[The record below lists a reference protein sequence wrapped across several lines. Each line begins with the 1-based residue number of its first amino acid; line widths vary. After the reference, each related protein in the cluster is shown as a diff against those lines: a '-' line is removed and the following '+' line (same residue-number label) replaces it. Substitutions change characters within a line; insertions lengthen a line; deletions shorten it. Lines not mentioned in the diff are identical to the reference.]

1 MLHKLR
7 QRAQEEKGFTLIEL
21 LVVILIIG
29 ILAAIALPA
38 FLNQREKAQD
48 SAAKSDVRTAQTAME
63 TYYTDNQSY
72 TGAVSDPT
80 GANPKS
86 LENIEPALK
95 NANNLQVKPNAA
107 GDGYAITVTSN
118 GSHHDTYTITN
129 NGGSVT
135 RTCTTA
141 GTGGCKAADNAG
153 NQW

>member
-7 QRAQEEKGFTLIEL
+7 ERAQDEKGFTLIEL

-63 TYYTDNQSY
+63 TYYTDHQSY
-72 TGAVSDPT
+72 TGATSDPT
-80 GANPKS
+80 GANANS

-95 NANNLQVKPNAA
+95 NANQLTVTPNAA
-107 GDGYAITVTSN
+107 GDGYTISVVSKGTDGTKFS
-118 GSHHDTYTITN
+118 ITN
-129 NGGSVT
+129 NQ
-135 RTCTTA
+135 
-141 GTGGCKAADNAG
+141 GTVSRACDKQGKGGCPSTGA
-153 NQW
+153 W

>member
-7 QRAQEEKGFTLIEL
+7 MRAQNEKGFTLIEL

-63 TYYTDNQSY
+63 TYYTDHQSY
-72 TGAVSDPT
+72 TGAVSDPS
-80 GANPKS
+80 GVNPNS

-95 NANNLQVKPNAA
+95 NADALSVTPNAK
-107 GDGYAITVTSN
+107 GDGYEISVTSK
-118 GSHHDTYTITN
+118 GSHHVVYKITN
-129 NGGSVT
+129 N
-135 RTCTTA
+135 A
-141 GTGGCKAADNAG
+141 GTVSRGCDQASTGGCSSNGD
-153 NQW
+153 W